1 MTSLL
6 KRYFIAGLLIWAP
19 IGITVWVISVVV
31 STLDGVVPVGL
42 RPEALFGQSIPG
54 FGLVAVALLLLLTG
68 VLAANLLGRRLVMVW
83 EGLLAR
89 IPLVRSIYSSVKQV
103 SDTILAP
110 NGQAFRQ
117 AVLVQ
122 FPRYGSYTVG
132 FVTGSPA
139 TDLQPHL
146 PGECISVYVP
156 TTPNPT
162 SGFFLMMPREEVIPL
177 NIPVDKAL
185 KYVVSMG
192 TVAPSSQ

>member
-1 MTSLL
+1 
-6 KRYFIAGLLIWAP
+6 LIWAP
-19 IGITVWVISVVV
+19 IGITVWVISFIV
-31 STLDGVVPVGL
+31 STLDNIVPIGL
-42 RPEALFGQSIPG
+42 RPEALFGQPIPG
-54 FGLVAVALLLLLTG
+54 FGVVAVALLILVTG
-68 VLAANLLGRRLVMVW
+68 VLAANLLGRRLVMIW

-122 FPRYGSYTVG
+122 YPRYGSYTIA
-132 FVTGSPA
+132 FVTGAPA
-139 TDLQPHL
+139 SELQPNL

-162 SGFFLMMPREEVIPL
+162 SGFFLMMPKEEVIPL
-177 NIPVDKAL
+177 SIPVDKAL

-192 TVAPSSQ
+192 TVSPSSQS

>member
-1 MTSLL
+1 ML
-6 KRYFIAGLLIWAP
+6 KKYFIAGLLIWAP
-19 IGITVWVISVVV
+19 IGITVWVISFIV
-31 STLDGVVPVGL
+31 STLDNIVPIGL
-42 RPEALFGQSIPG
+42 RPEVLFGQPIPG
-54 FGLVAVALLLLLTG
+54 FGVVAVALLILVTG
-68 VLAANLLGRRLVMVW
+68 VLAANLLGRRLVMIW

-122 FPRYGSYTVG
+122 YPRYGSYTIA
-132 FVTGSPA
+132 FVTGAPA
-139 TDLQPHL
+139 SELQPNL

-162 SGFFLMMPREEVIPL
+162 SGFFLMMPKEEVIPL
-177 NIPVDKAL
+177 SIPVDKAL

-192 TVAPSSQ
+192 TVSPSSQS

>member
-1 MTSLL
+1 VL
-6 KRYFIAGLLIWAP
+6 KKYFIAGLLIWAP
-19 IGITVWVISVVV
+19 IGITVWVISVIV
-31 STLDGVVPVGL
+31 STLDNVVPVGL

-54 FGLVAVALLLLLTG
+54 FGVVAVALLILVTG

-117 AVLVQ
+117 AVLIQ
-122 FPRYGSYTVG
+122 YPRYGSYTVA
-132 FVTGSPA
+132 FVTGAPA
-139 TDLQPHL
+139 GEIQPHL
-146 PGECISVYVP
+146 PGECVSVYVP

>member
-1 MTSLL
+1 VL
-6 KRYFIAGLLIWAP
+6 KKYFIAGLLIWAP
-19 IGITVWVISVVV
+19 IGITVWVISFIV
-31 STLDGVVPVGL
+31 STLDNIVPIGL
-42 RPEALFGQSIPG
+42 RPEALFGQPIPG
-54 FGLVAVALLLLLTG
+54 FGVVAVALLILVTG
-68 VLAANLLGRRLVMVW
+68 VLAANLLGRRLVMIW

-122 FPRYGSYTVG
+122 YPRYGSYTIA
-132 FVTGSPA
+132 FVTGAPA
-139 TDLQPHL
+139 SELQPNL

-162 SGFFLMMPREEVIPL
+162 SGFFLMMPKEEVIPL
-177 NIPVDKAL
+177 SIPVDKAL

-192 TVAPSSQ
+192 TVSPSSQS

>member
-1 MTSLL
+1 ML
-6 KRYFIAGLLIWAP
+6 KKYFIAGLLIWAP
-19 IGITVWVISVVV
+19 IGITVWVISFIV
-31 STLDGVVPVGL
+31 STLDNIVPIGL
-42 RPEALFGQSIPG
+42 RPEALFGQPIPG
-54 FGLVAVALLLLLTG
+54 FGVVAVALLILVTG
-68 VLAANLLGRRLVMVW
+68 VLAANLLGRRLVMIW

-122 FPRYGSYTVG
+122 YPRYGSYTIA
-132 FVTGSPA
+132 FVTGAPA
-139 TDLQPHL
+139 SELQPNL

-162 SGFFLMMPREEVIPL
+162 SGFFLMMPKEEVIPL
-177 NIPVDKAL
+177 SIPVDKAL

-192 TVAPSSQ
+192 TVSPSSQS